1 MIMEKDE
8 LSVELPRSALA
19 PALARASVSNWVV
32 DGPRAMTEVRS
43 VLEMCVSELVTL
55 AVKHGD
61 EGPLV
66 LRTRAPTENEL
77 HVSIELERET
87 RSPCELDA
95 DRPGRFA
102 VEILTALTDGW
113 GFDSGP
119 RREQL
124 WFVLEA
130 TG

>member
-1 MIMEKDE
+1 MEKGE

-19 PALARASVSNWVV
+19 PALARASVSTWV
-32 DGPRAMTEVRS
+32 DAPPPTSQVRS

-61 EGPLV
+61 DGTLV

-77 HVSIELERET
+77 HVSVELERSAL
-87 RSPCELDA
+87 SPCELDA

-102 VEILTALTDGW
+102 VEILNALTDGW
-113 GFDSGP
+113 GLDSGP
-119 RREQL
+119 RRERL

-130 TG
+130 TE